1 MDLFYTIVDK
11 IPEPYAEGSSRGAA
25 AGFKTRAEAL
35 ANPLQIMVTAIL
47 YSDYVGRIAVGRVTA
62 GKVSP
67 GMPVMMVTR
76 NGEQHKQ
83 RVLEVEV
90 FEALGRVKA
99 QEVSAGDI
107 CAVIGLDHVEIG
119 ATITDIENPRP
130 MPPVKVDEPTVTMA
144 FRVNDSPFAGRDG
157 KFVTGRQVGE
167 RLIKEL
173 EKNVALRVDREAGA
187 DAWKVSGRG
196 LMHLGVLIE
205 TMRRE
210 GYELSVGKPEVI
222 MKTIDGVLCEPVE
235 TLAVD
240 CPEASQ
246 SDVMS
251 LVLGR
256 RGELRSMDAKA
267 GTSGWIHME
276 FKVPSRAL
284 FGLRTLMLTT
294 TRGEAVMYHNLLGYE
309 PVKGEA
315 PRRAA
320 GVMIGGESGPV
331 TAYSLDR
338 LYDRGDFFVKPA
350 DEIYQ
355 GQIVGEHC
363 KNDLEINLVISKK
376 LSNVRAAGSDD
387 AAKIKP
393 TRQMSL
399 EACLEYIES
408 DELVEITPNFIRMR
422 KRWLTENERKRNS

>member
-1 MDLFYTIVDK
+1 
-11 IPEPYAEGSSRGAA
+11 
-25 AGFKTRAEAL
+25 
-35 ANPLQIMVTAIL
+35 
-47 YSDYVGRIAVGRVTA
+47 
-62 GKVSP
+62 
-67 GMPVMMVTR
+67 
-76 NGEQHKQ
+76 
-83 RVLEVEV
+83 
-90 FEALGRVKA
+90 
-99 QEVSAGDI
+99 
-107 CAVIGLDHVEIG
+107 
-119 ATITDIENPRP
+119 
-130 MPPVKVDEPTVTMA
+130 
-144 FRVNDSPFAGRDG
+144 
-157 KFVTGRQVGE
+157 VTGRQVGE

-315 PRRAA
+315 PHRAA
-320 GVMIGGESGPV
+320 GVMIGGEAGAV

-363 KNDLEINLVISKK
+363 KDNDLEINLVIGKK